1 MNTMLHQRLLRI
13 IRQRDAKAMLETL
26 GSLSVSDFRTAS
38 TLMREGLLGELAEED
53 FWTFFHTIVPA
64 NSRAYLGTFL
74 KAAATKYAYRD
85 ITLSAEQVARFAS
98 WATDTDKRKFAQA
111 FLPIL
116 RRPDE
121 VSVVMD
127 GLSLSSQAYITL
139 LIPVRSTP
147 VAYALFQYL
156 RRLDHDAAT
165 IRNVCVA
172 LMRRG
177 DDQAFALASLLGAYF
192 DIQNLPGTFSLR
204 VEPFQLSSI
213 SDNYDAFQKI
223 IAP

>member
-13 IRQRDAKAMLETL
+13 IRQRDAKAMLDAL

-74 KAAATKYAYRD
+74 KASATKYAYRD

-111 FLPIL
+111 LLPIL
-116 RRPDE
+116 RRPDDF
-121 VSVVMD
+121 S
-127 GLSLSSQAYITL
+127 
-139 LIPVRSTP
+139 
-147 VAYALFQYL
+147 
-156 RRLDHDAAT
+156 
-165 IRNVCVA
+165 
-172 LMRRG
+172 
-177 DDQAFALASLLGAYF
+177 LASLLGAYF

-213 SDNYDAFQKI
+213 SDNYDTFRKI